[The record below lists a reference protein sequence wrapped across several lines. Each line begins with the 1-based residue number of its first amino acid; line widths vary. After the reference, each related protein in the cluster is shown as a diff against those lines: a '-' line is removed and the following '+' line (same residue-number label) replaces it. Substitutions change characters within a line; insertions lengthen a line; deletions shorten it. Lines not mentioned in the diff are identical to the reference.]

1 MRTCGIRPQAKP
13 ETSRFPCKELPHMPV
28 SLTTPGWAGARNTR
42 PSMLPS
48 VRPTTSAPKTFKLSR
63 LHNWPM
69 RSPADASSSSS
80 RMPTHG
86 SGPMRFAT
94 PSSWRT
100 FTTTP
105 CRFLRRTGLLEF
117 CTSIC
122 RDVLRRHGLS
132 SRQRVRMLAIMA
144 ALPKEGP
151 PPKWSLPRSM
161 LMRPPSRLHA
171 AMALRVTS
179 PLYQACGVISF
190 EMCHQWSS
198 LAARERATRRT
209 HSHCGTRPRRMMDCA
224 GLAGLPFPIRL
235 SFCFGGVIREKAR
248 NKSHRASSKF
258 HR

>member
-1 MRTCGIRPQAKP
+1 MAPSRSSHHPRNRWRHQAATMRGQGLNDYRAAHQSSGRP
-13 ETSRFPCKELPHMPV
+13 
-28 SLTTPGWAGARNTR
+28 
-42 PSMLPS
+42 
-48 VRPTTSAPKTFKLSR
+48 
-63 LHNWPM
+63 
-69 RSPADASSSSS
+69 
-80 RMPTHG
+80 
-86 SGPMRFAT
+86 
-94 PSSWRT
+94 
-100 FTTTP
+100 
-105 CRFLRRTGLLEF
+105 
-117 CTSIC
+117 
-122 RDVLRRHGLS
+122 RRHGLS

-151 PPKWSLPRSM
+151 PPEWSLPRSM

-235 SFCFGGVIREKAR
+235 SFCFGGVIHEKAR